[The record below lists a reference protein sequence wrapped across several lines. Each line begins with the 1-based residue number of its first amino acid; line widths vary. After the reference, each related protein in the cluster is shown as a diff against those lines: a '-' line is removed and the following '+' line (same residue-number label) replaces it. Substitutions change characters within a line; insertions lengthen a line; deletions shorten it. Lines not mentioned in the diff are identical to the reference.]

1 MRGLPTEGACA
12 GLRPEGVRGPPA
24 TLPGVPS
31 SSLAPSLLVAMP
43 QLQDPNFKRSVVL
56 LVHHDG
62 EGTFGLVVNRP
73 ADVTL
78 DVVLD
83 DLEVDWRG
91 DRNQPLAWGGP
102 VQPNTGW
109 VLFGDGA
116 PVEIDDANELTPGLS
131 VAGSLDALRKLAH
144 RPPGALKLMLG
155 YAGWGPHQL
164 EDELAQGAWLVA
176 PVHPE
181 VVFDVAPEAMWEHV
195 VRSLGVDP
203 ATLVATPGVH

>member
-1 MRGLPTEGACA
+1 
-12 GLRPEGVRGPPA
+12 
-24 TLPGVPS
+24 
-31 SSLAPSLLVAMP
+31 MP
-43 QLQDPNFKRSVVL
+43 QLLDPNFKRSVVL

-62 EGTFGLVVNRP
+62 QGTFGLVVSRP

-83 DLEVDWRG
+83 DLEVDWHG
-91 DRNQPLAWGGP
+91 DRSQPLAWGGP

-109 VLFGDGA
+109 VLFGEGA
-116 PVEIDDANELTPGLS
+116 AEEIDDANELAPGLS

-144 RPPGALKLMLG
+144 HPPDALKLMLG

-164 EDELAQGAWLVA
+164 EDELVQGAWLVA
-176 PVHPE
+176 PLRPE
-181 VVFDVAPEAMWEHV
+181 IVFGVEPEAMWEHV
-195 VRSLGVDP
+195 VRSMGIDP